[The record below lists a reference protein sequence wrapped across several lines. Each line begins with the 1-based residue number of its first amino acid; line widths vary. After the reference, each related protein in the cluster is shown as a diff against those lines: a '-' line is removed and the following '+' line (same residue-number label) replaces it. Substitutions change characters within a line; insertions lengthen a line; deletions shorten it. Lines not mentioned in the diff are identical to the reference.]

1 MGNPTDLPMQLWKA
15 NLDLQQRIGRL
26 IQDSGR
32 DWMELGTR
40 AVGETVE
47 EGDAEVR
54 EFLRSGDWHALASL
68 PVDAFWRQAQ
78 QRFGDGQVLA
88 QVAVNA
94 QNAFANGLI
103 EALQDWQKETSGLLA
118 DAGKASEPDK
128 ALRTMFE
135 PWLAYQSAFIPPG
148 GKGTKPRGG

>member
-1 MGNPTDLPMQLWKA
+1 MGNPTDLPMKLWKA
-15 NLDLQQRIGRL
+15 NLDLQLRIGRL

-32 DWMELGTR
+32 EWMELGTR

-78 QRFGDGQVLA
+78 QRYGDGQALA

-94 QNAFANGLI
+94 QNAFASGLI
-103 EALQDWQKETSGLLA
+103 EALQDWQKDTSALLA
-118 DAGKASEPDK
+118 DAGKVAD
-128 ALRTMFE
+128 AGADWQGMLA
-135 PWLAYQSAFIPPG
+135 PWLAFQSAFIPPG